1 MLYYLILSMYL
12 CLCVSMCLCISVSM
26 YLRIYVSMYVSTY
39 LSMHASIYP
48 SFHLSIYIYTHHIY
62 NTVHICTV
70 YIYTYYT
77 LDQRFKHHQLRGCPK
92 GMSFHRD
99 LRTES
104 SAPRGCPWA
113 FPESCGQ
120 LNIFESWMVQNG
132 KPQKNRLYLVK
143 GLPP

>member
-1 MLYYLILSMYL
+1 MSL
-12 CLCVSMCLCISVSM
+12 C
-26 YLRIYVSMYVSTY
+26 IYVSMYLCIYVSAYLCIYVCIY
-39 LSMHASIYP
+39 LSVHACIYLSIHPSIY
-48 SFHLSIYIYTHHIY
+48 LYIYTHHIY